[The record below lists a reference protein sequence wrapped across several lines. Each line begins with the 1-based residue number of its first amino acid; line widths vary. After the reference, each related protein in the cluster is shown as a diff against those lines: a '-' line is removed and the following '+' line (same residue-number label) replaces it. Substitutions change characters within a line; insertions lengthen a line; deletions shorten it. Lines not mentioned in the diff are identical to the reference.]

1 MGCCEV
7 VSSVNVEKNTT
18 DTPQELVVTGMGLD
32 KHDKLERKINEETDL
47 KPTNHVSSPSCLADK
62 LTLPTLSS
70 RTQMPGASS
79 E

>member
-7 VSSVNVEKNTT
+7 VFSVNVEKNTT
-18 DTPQELVVTGMGLD
+18 DTPQELVVTGMGMD

-47 KPTNHVSSPSCLADK
+47 KPTNHVSSPSCLA
-62 LTLPTLSS
+62 LPTLS

-79 E
+79 EWCLI